1 MRTFLGVL
9 VAVALGVLLL
19 VALGWVYFYDDGT
32 RLGVGV
38 NRDEVVE
45 ESRELADSIE
55 ESARSVGNQ
64 LEEAT
69 GRDRAESAPA
79 IDADR

>member
-9 VAVALGVLLL
+9 VAVALGVVLL

-55 ESARSVGNQ
+55 ESARSVGSQ

-69 GRDRAESAPA
+69 GRDRAGSG
-79 IDADR
+79 